1 MPGRFSWTEA
11 VLHGRTHSLPLET
24 FFTRWVVRLALQDAG
39 GHQWAGGQEAALGN
53 PAQLSEL
60 ISSAGLPSVPS
71 FVLRGLDQEISAFL
85 GGFEGISKKQQEKV
99 GKRWQLEMRVAG
111 CLPGTKKSCHPLVS
125 GGIHVLLKSVWE
137 MPTWVILN
145 IWNYLLMNKRYL
157 QVSILKL

>member
-1 MPGRFSWTEA
+1 MSGRSGGGPGEPGSALRADLF
-11 VLHGRTHSLPLET
+11 
-24 FFTRWVVRLALQDAG
+24 RWPPIG
-39 GHQWAGGQEAALGN
+39 
-53 PAQLSEL
+53 
-60 ISSAGLPSVPS
+60 PS

-99 GKRWQLEMRVAG
+99 GKRWQLQMRVAG

-145 IWNYLLMNKRYL
+145 I
-157 QVSILKL
+157 